1 MSVCVSILVVIDG
14 PFPDQPEG
22 EWLVGITLL
31 CGGFIVIAIPV
42 IVGIFSLRRKKYN
55 PPSISPNEP
64 IPPAN

>member
-1 MSVCVSILVVIDG
+1 MSVCVSILVVIVG
-14 PFPDQPEG
+14 PLPDQPEF

-31 CGGFIVIAIPV
+31 CGGFIFIAVPV
-42 IVGIFSLRRKKYN
+42 IVGIFALRLKKNN